1 MLEILSS
8 EVEYKKEYERFVMGM
23 SYGLEGTVPSFQ
35 TAVENIQ
42 IMIKHILN

>member
-1 MLEILSS
+1 
-8 EVEYKKEYERFVMGM
+8 MGM